1 MNMTFTPIEMSHKN
15 RRSPHTQAYR
25 EKPILF
31 GFVTQSKGADGR
43 IHIEVRWGRILSTL
57 LVLFI
62 AGWIAT
68 AGALFCYFKYKKEFN
83 EVTITGM
90 ISLPFRIQEHRE
102 EMGNYHVKRGLEEVK
117 KGNYRDALRL
127 LRLGV
132 TRSPS
137 NLEGR
142 RVLAEFYELAIKR
155 PDVAA
160 NLMVKGLER
169 GGIEDL
175 DYLKQTL
182 RVLLRNQMDEQIQE
196 LSNKYLPEEP
206 DLTDINRTLAF
217 GAANAN
223 YLRGN
228 YDQADDYLIA
238 YNLVESLEGLLLSSQ
253 ISWDRG
259 NQIAAITKLEYSLSR
274 FPNSEPLLM
283 QLSRYHREIGEID
296 TARRYAILR
305 NVKDPLSAAPRL
317 ELLYIYNK
325 SEDFDRE
332 QRETQRMLK
341 QFRDDESALQALANF
356 AADTGNIDL
365 ARRTYEEA
373 LENEFAVDAFALLL
387 IESHLVSKDYEGA
400 LSFSEE
406 LLKERPS
413 WLTQRWAIFNSLRA
427 VASYGTSRP
436 DLGEIYL
443 QHFIDEAN
451 NPPQT
456 YLAVARRFL
465 NIDRTPQ
472 ARKIL
477 NTAMQRT
484 PGNQKIL
491 SELIR
496 VELELGNTENLN
508 HLLTRLLQM
517 RRPQMEIIVD
527 AYTKLGSDR
536 FIFTPSRESLL
547 LQLSAILRESAAQ
560 SLQTMDAS

>member
-1 MNMTFTPIEMSHKN
+1 MPKQHERRTRNPIL
-15 RRSPHTQAYR
+15 R
-25 EKPILF
+25 EKPILL
-31 GFVTQSKGADGR
+31 GFVVQRKGPDGH
-43 IHIEVRWGRILSTL
+43 IHIAVKWGRIFSTL
-57 LVLFI
+57 IVLSI
-62 AGWIAT
+62 AGWIAA
-68 AGALFCYFKYKKEFN
+68 AGALYGYFKYKKDFD
-83 EVTITGM
+83 EVTFTGM
-90 ISLPFRIQEHRE
+90 MGLPFRMDEHRKE
-102 EMGNYHVKRGLEEVK
+102 LGDYHIKKGLEEIK
-117 KGNYRDALRL
+117 EGNYRDALRL

-132 TRSPS
+132 TRSPG

-142 RVLAEFYELAIKR
+142 RVLSEFYELAIKR
-155 PDVAA
+155 PDIAA
-160 NLMVKGLER
+160 DLMLKGLDY

-182 RVLLRNQMDEQIQE
+182 RVLLRHQMDEQIQE
-196 LSNKYLPEEP
+196 LADKYLPEEP
-206 DLTDINRTLAF
+206 DLTNINRTLAF

-228 YDQADDYLIA
+228 YDQADDYIIS
-238 YNLVESLEGLLLSSQ
+238 YNLIESLEGLLLSSQ

-259 NQIAAITKLEYSLSR
+259 NQISAITKMEHSLRR

-283 QLSRYHREIGEID
+283 QLSRYHREMGEVD
-296 TARRYAILR
+296 KARRYAILR
-305 NVKDPLSAAPRL
+305 NVKAPLSAAPRL

-325 SEDFDRE
+325 SEDLERE

-387 IESHLVSKDYEGA
+387 IEAHLVSKDYEGA

-406 LLKERPS
+406 LLKERPD
-413 WLTQRWAIFNSLRA
+413 WLTKRWAIFNSLRA
-427 VASYGTSRP
+427 VASYGINRP

-456 YLAVARRFL
+456 YLAVARRFTS
-465 NIDRTPQ
+465 IDRSQQ

-477 NTAMQRT
+477 ATAYHRT
-484 PGNQKIL
+484 PANQKIL

-496 VELELGNTENLN
+496 VELKLGNTENLN

-517 RRPQMEIIVD
+517 RRPQMELLVE
-527 AYTKLGSDR
+527 AYQKLGSDR
-536 FIFTPSRESLL
+536 FIFTPDRQSLL
-547 LQLSAILRESAAQ
+547 LQLSAILRESSQGLEALG
-560 SLQTMDAS
+560 S

>member
-1 MNMTFTPIEMSHKN
+1 MNYPKKLNLKSQKQPQN
-15 RRSPHTQAYR
+15 RFYR
-25 EKPILF
+25 DKPILF

-43 IHIEVRWGRILSTL
+43 IHIAVRWGRILSTL
-57 LVLFI
+57 LTLFI

-68 AGALFCYFKYKKEFN
+68 AGALFYYFKYKKDFN

-90 ISLPFRIQEHRE
+90 LSLPFRIDEHRE
-102 EMGNYHVKRGLEEVK
+102 EMGDYHVKQGLEEVK
-117 KGNYRDALRL
+117 EGNYRDALRL

-132 TRSPS
+132 ARSPS

-142 RVLAEFYELAIKR
+142 RVLAEFYELALKR
-155 PDVAA
+155 SDVAA
-160 NLMVKGLER
+160 DLMLKGLDR

-182 RVLLRNQMDEQIQE
+182 RMLLRNQMDEQIQE
-196 LSNKYLPEEP
+196 LCNKYLPAEP
-206 DLTDINRTLAF
+206 DLSDINRTLAF
-217 GAANAN
+217 GGANAN

-238 YNLVESLEGLLLSSQ
+238 YNLIESLEGLLLSSQ

-259 NQIAAITKLEYSLSR
+259 NQIAAITKMEYSLRR

-296 TARRYAILR
+296 KARRYAILR

-387 IESHLVSKDYEGA
+387 VESHLVSKDYEGA

-406 LLKERPS
+406 LLKERPD

-427 VASYGTSRP
+427 VASYGINRP

-443 QHFIDEAN
+443 QYFIDEAN

-456 YLAVARRFL
+456 YLAVARRFSG
-465 NIDRTPQ
+465 IDRAPQ

-477 NTAMQRT
+477 STAMQRT
-484 PGNQKIL
+484 PANQKIL

-496 VELELGNTENLN
+496 VELKLGNTENLN

-527 AYTKLGSDR
+527 AYNKLGSDR
-536 FIFTPSRESLL
+536 FIFTPSRENLL

-560 SLQTMDAS
+560 NLQTFNAS